1 LNKNRF
7 RQFYR
12 ELRHRKVIRFALA
25 YAILAWLII
34 EISSVIFPAFL
45 FPEWTV
51 RLVIILLTL
60 GFIPALVLAWIF
72 DFTLQGIERTGSET
86 LSPSEVTL
94 GENTHAHPPQIEDA
108 VASVAVLP
116 FDNLGNVDDNRV
128 FAEGIAT
135 EIHGKICQLHRLR
148 VAPRRSSF
156 RFSDRDEPLNEIAQS
171 LNVRYILSG
180 SVLAVGARIQITAEL
195 DDAQQNTQLWS
206 RKYERDL
213 NDVLTL
219 MSEIA
224 EAVVAKFGGE
234 RLRSE
239 ISSALA
245 KPTDSLE
252 AWSLVQRARAYIV
265 DYNAGSFSSAEDALQ
280 QAIELDPD
288 YSAARAA
295 LGSVLA
301 EKVLNGFSSD
311 AKADSDL
318 AIEMIESAATQSPN
332 DPFVLKM
339 SGMVWSSLG
348 DPNRAIRALRLSV
361 GIAPYDFGAW
371 GFLGWPLVAT
381 GKAEDLEEL
390 HSVLS
395 RILAMAPEHPGAAY
409 WLHHRGAAFL
419 CDDDLDAA
427 RQFVEQSI
435 DKHRGLSWAWLTY
448 ANILGSL
455 GEHRK
460 AREAADEAT
469 RLNANMTVPHYA
481 SRLEVMTADGTTL
494 QRRTAGLRAAELLD

>member
-195 DDAQQNTQLWS
+195 DD
-206 RKYERDL
+206 
-213 NDVLTL
+213 
-219 MSEIA
+219 
-224 EAVVAKFGGE
+224 
-234 RLRSE
+234 RSE

-245 KPTDSLE
+245 KPTDSLD